1 MPTFSELLNDI
12 RSTTEVSSTD
22 FDNQLPRIV
31 NKAET
36 RLIKELDDFGLNT
49 LTSVAVSI
57 NNPVVSL
64 PSGTRIVRNLN
75 VLVSASAAA
84 PAGTADT
91 KVNLLP
97 RTQEFIFDFWPYVSA
112 SVGEPKYYAMQT
124 NTNIYIAPTPEKT
137 YAAELT
143 FVKRPVTLSDTDT
156 TNYFSD
162 FCYDALFYACMI
174 EASFY
179 LKSFNTVQL
188 WQAEYKTAIDGLRN
202 QARRTRQDDMAQAA
216 SPAGSA
222 DTVIM
227 GSS

>member
-1 MPTFSELLNDI
+1 MPTYSELLNDI

>member
-12 RSTTEVSSTD
+12 RSTTEVSSSD
-22 FDNQLPRIV
+22 FDTQLPRIV
-31 NKAET
+31 NRAEN

-49 LTSVAVSI
+49 LTSITVSI

-75 VLVSASAAA
+75 VLVSASVSA

-124 NTNIYIAPTPEKT
+124 NTNIYIAPTPEQT
-137 YAAELT
+137 YDAELT
-143 FVKRPVTLSDTDT
+143 FVQRPVTLSDSNP

-174 EASFY
+174 ESSFY
-179 LKSFNTVQL
+179 LKSFDTVQL
-188 WQAEYKTAIDGLRN
+188 WQAEYKNAIDGLRN

>member
-179 LKSFNTVQL
+179 LKSFTTVPL

>member
-12 RSTTEVSSTD
+12 RSTTEVSSSD
-22 FDNQLPRIV
+22 FDTQLPRIV
-31 NKAET
+31 NRAET

-49 LTSVAVSI
+49 LTSIVVSI

-75 VLVSASAAA
+75 VLVSASVSA
-84 PAGTADT
+84 PAGTADA

-124 NTNIYIAPTPEKT
+124 NTNIYIAPTPEQT

-143 FVKRPVTLSDTDT
+143 FVQRPVTLSDSNP

-174 EASFY
+174 ESSFY
-179 LKSFNTVQL
+179 LKSFDTVQL
-188 WQAEYKTAIDGLRN
+188 WQAEYKNAIDGLRN

>member
-1 MPTFSELLNDI
+1 MPTYSELLNDI

-22 FDNQLPRIV
+22 FDNQLPRLV
-31 NKAET
+31 NRAET

-75 VLVSASAAA
+75 ILVSAPDSA
-84 PAGTADT
+84 PAGTANT
-91 KVNLLP
+91 KESLLP
-97 RTQEFIFDFWPYVSA
+97 RTQEFVFDFWPYVSS

-124 NTNIYIAPTPEKT
+124 NTNIYLAPTPEKT
-137 YAAELT
+137 YDAELT
-143 FVKRPVTLSDTDT
+143 YIERPVTLSDSNP

-174 EASFY
+174 ETSFY
-179 LKSFNTVQL
+179 LKSFNTVPL
-188 WQAEYKTAIDGLRN
+188 WQGEYKAAIDGLRN

-222 DTVIM
+222 DTVIQ

>member
-12 RSTTEVSSTD
+12 RSTTEVSSSD
-22 FDNQLPRIV
+22 FDTQLPRIV
-31 NKAET
+31 NRAEN

-49 LTSVAVSI
+49 LTSITVSI

-75 VLVSASAAA
+75 VLVSASVSA

-124 NTNIYIAPTPEKT
+124 NTNIYIAPTPEQT
-137 YAAELT
+137 YDAELT
-143 FVKRPVTLSDTDT
+143 FVQRPVTLSDSNP

-188 WQAEYKTAIDGLRN
+188 WQAEYKNAIDGLRN

>member
-1 MPTFSELLNDI
+1 MPTYSELLNDI

-22 FDNQLPRIV
+22 FDNQLPRLV
-31 NKAET
+31 NRAET

-49 LTSVAVSI
+49 LTA
-57 NNPVVSL
+57 N
-64 PSGTRIVRNLN
+64 
-75 VLVSASAAA
+75 
-84 PAGTADT
+84 T
-91 KVNLLP
+91 KESLLP
-97 RTQEFIFDFWPYVSA
+97 RTQEFVFDFWPYVSS

-124 NTNIYIAPTPEKT
+124 NTNIYLAPTPEKT
-137 YAAELT
+137 YDAELT
-143 FVKRPVTLSDTDT
+143 YIERPVTLSDTNP

-174 EASFY
+174 ETSFY
-179 LKSFNTVQL
+179 LKSFNTVPL
-188 WQAEYKTAIDGLRN
+188 WQGEYKAAIDGLRN

-222 DTVIM
+222 DTVIQ

>member
-12 RSTTEVSSTD
+12 RSTTEGSSSD
-22 FDNQLPRIV
+22 FDTQLPRIV
-31 NKAET
+31 NRAET

-49 LTSVAVSI
+49 LTSIAVSI

-75 VLVSASAAA
+75 VLVSASVSA

-124 NTNIYIAPTPEKT
+124 NTNIYIAPTPEQP

-143 FVKRPVTLSDTDT
+143 FVQRTVTLSDSNP